1 MTTLTTGA
9 PGPGA
14 RVARSAM
21 VARSARRGEE
31 GVALMLVLL
40 FVVLLGAIVTEYAYE
55 TQVEAALAANVR
67 ADLDAYV
74 AAKSAVAAG
83 LGLLHADL
91 VEQEVQVAAASAA
104 QLPGSEYFDSL
115 LDVWAT
121 ERLVETLNEGVFQCE
136 VADEYGKI
144 NINALFSY
152 DEEGVGG
159 EEANPILEEALRYL
173 FVDILQAEEDPTDAL
188 LDYLDSDDDTRP
200 EGAESDFYSTS
211 AASFGAKNGLMNS
224 IEELLLVPG
233 ITPELFFDC
242 NRDPEEGWDEEWD
255 MELEGLRAPSLS
267 DLLTV
272 HGHPQGKI
280 NVNTARPEVLDAV
293 LSALPG
299 GNPEM
304 VEDILAYQMAEPF
317 DSLNDM
323 ADRNVFDKKR
333 SKEARGILDVR
344 SDVFRILGDGRA
356 QDVMVRIEAYVAR
369 TPPEAVGAAG
379 PDGEAMELLRILD
392 WRVIR

>member
-1 MTTLTTGA
+1 MKVLTTES
-9 PGPGA
+9 PECGPMGA
-14 RVARSAM
+14 RLPRP
-21 VARSARRGEE
+21 GEE

-104 QLPGSEYFDSL
+104 QLPGGEYYDSL

-121 ERLVETLNEGVFQCE
+121 ERLVETLNDGVFQCE

-144 NINALFSY
+144 NLNALFSY
-152 DEEGVGG
+152 DEEGTGG
-159 EEANPILEEALRYL
+159 EEANPILEQALRYL

-200 EGAESDFYSTS
+200 EGAESEFYATLD
-211 AASFGAKNGLMNS
+211 ATFGAKNGGMSS

-242 NRDPEEGWDEEWD
+242 NRDPDEEWD
-255 MELEGLRAPSLS
+255 MELEGLRPPSLS

-280 NVNTARPEVLDAV
+280 NVNTARPEVLEAV
-293 LSALPG
+293 LAALPG

-317 DSLNDM
+317 ESLNDM
-323 ADRNVFDKKR
+323 AERNVFDKKG
-333 SKEARGILDVR
+333 SNEAKAVLDVR

-369 TPPEAVGAAG
+369 TPPEAVGTAG
-379 PDGEAMELLRILD
+379 PDGQAMELLRILD

>member
-1 MTTLTTGA
+1 MKALTTESPR
-9 PGPGA
+9 PGPAG
-14 RVARSAM
+14 
-21 VARSARRGEE
+21 ARRGEE

-91 VEQEVQVAAASAA
+91 VEQEVQVAAAAAA
-104 QLPGSEYFDSL
+104 QLQGGEYFDSL

-121 ERLVETLNEGVFQCE
+121 ERLVETLNDGVFQCE

-144 NINALFSY
+144 NLNALFSY
-152 DEEGVGG
+152 DEEGAGG

-188 LDYLDSDDDTRP
+188 LDYLDADDDTRP
-200 EGAESDFYSTS
+200 QGAESDFYATS
-211 AASFGAKNGLMNS
+211 DATFGAKNGRMSS
-224 IEELLLVPG
+224 IEELLLIPG

-242 NRDPEEGWDEEWD
+242 NRDPDQEWDEAWD
-255 MELEGLRAPSLS
+255 MDLEGLRPPSLS
-267 DLLTV
+267 DLFTV

-280 NVNTARPEVLDAV
+280 NVNTARPEVLEAI
-293 LSALPG
+293 LAALPG
-299 GNPEM
+299 GNPDM

-323 ADRNVFDKKR
+323 AERNVFDKKE
-333 SKEARGILDVR
+333 SKEAKRILDVR

-369 TPPEAVGAAG
+369 TPPEAVGTAG
-379 PDGEAMELLRILD
+379 PDGQAMELLRILD

>member
-1 MTTLTTGA
+1 MKVLTIGD
-9 PGPGA
+9 PGA
-14 RVARSAM
+14 GARSP
-21 VARSARRGEE
+21 RRGEE

-55 TQVEAALAANVR
+55 TQVEAALASNVR

-91 VEQEVQVAAASAA
+91 VEQEVRVAAASAA

-121 ERLVETLNEGVFQCE
+121 ERLVETLNDGVFQCE

-144 NINALFSY
+144 NINALFTY
-152 DEEGVGG
+152 DEEGGGG
-159 EEANPILEEALRYL
+159 EEANPILEQALHYL

-188 LDYLDSDDDTRP
+188 LDYLDADDDTRP
-200 EGAESDFYSTS
+200 EGAESDFY
-211 AASFGAKNGLMNS
+211 ASLDATFGAKNAPINS

-233 ITPELFFDC
+233 VTPELFFDC
-242 NRDPEEGWDEEWD
+242 NRDPEDEGWGKEWGMD
-255 MELEGLRAPSLS
+255 LEGLRPPSLA

-272 HGHPQGKI
+272 HGHPEGKI

-293 LSALPG
+293 LAALPG

-317 DSLNDM
+317 ESLDDM
-323 ADRNVFDKKR
+323 ADRNVFDKKQ

-356 QDVMVRIEAYVAR
+356 QEVMVRIEAYVAR

-379 PDGEAMELLRILD
+379 PDGQAMELLRILD